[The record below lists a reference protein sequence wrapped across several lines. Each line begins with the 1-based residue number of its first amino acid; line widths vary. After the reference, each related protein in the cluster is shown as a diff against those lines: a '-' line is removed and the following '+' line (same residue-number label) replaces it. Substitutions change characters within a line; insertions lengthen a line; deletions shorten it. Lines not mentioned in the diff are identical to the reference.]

1 MEAPDLLAKGL
12 TPVRVAGSHLQ
23 CGAGHAQRPGG
34 ARQTLGDHHLVEH
47 GRRPV
52 LRTDEVRRRDP
63 CGAEG
68 YASRAPTPRAHQAIY
83 VFDIDTRSPLNQ
95 EGAQSLVG
103 PGLCIG
109 AGIHQQEI
117 RSFGANHKPLLPLKH
132 KGIAVAAGRGR
143 RPKKVRAAPGF
154 GQRFGHRHPAV
165 NDGAQPALLLGRRTK
180 DVNGLAADARQ

>member
-12 TPVRVAGSHLQ
+12 APVRVAGSHLQ
-23 CGAGHAQRPGG
+23 CGAGHAQRPGS

-52 LRTDEVRRRDP
+52 LRANQVRCRDP
-63 CGAEG
+63 CAAEG
-68 YASRAPTPRAHQAIY
+68 DASRAPAPRAHQA
-83 VFDIDTRSPLNQ
+83 VHVLDIDARSPLHQ

-132 KGIAVAAGRGR
+132 KAIAIAAGRGR
-143 RPKKVRAAPGF
+143 RPEKVRATPGF

-180 DVNGLAADARQ
+180 DVDGLADDAGQ